1 MFWTIFK
8 ADALFSLCSIGVG
21 ILATIAIAWWR
32 KRKNKK
38 GSHVQ
43 NMEGPRVFV
52 VGGTNPKPGH
62 CPLCGL
68 DWPLPGPIIPSP
80 PATPGAHKSSER

>member
-8 ADALFSLCSIGVG
+8 ADALFSLCSIG
-21 ILATIAIAWWR
+21 IATLATIAIAWWR
-32 KRKNKK
+32 KRKKK
-38 GSHVQ
+38 GPATQ
-43 NMEGPRVFV
+43 QLDGPRVFV

-68 DWPLPGPIIPSP
+68 DWPLPGPFIPDP
-80 PATPGAHKSSER
+80 PAAPGAHASDER